1 MLVLRDLKRDT
12 SVDKNSTSRSSEIYI
27 LRQSAPYFLLCF
39 MFSFRNP
46 ADARLVTIDNLTNV
60 AERRRNFQAICKL
73 GEQIIF
79 QLEGS

>member
-1 MLVLRDLKRDT
+1 
-12 SVDKNSTSRSSEIYI
+12 
-27 LRQSAPYFLLCF
+27 

-60 AERRRNFQAICKL
+60 AERRRYFQAICKL
-73 GEQIIF
+73 EEQIIF

>member
-1 MLVLRDLKRDT
+1 
-12 SVDKNSTSRSSEIYI
+12 
-27 LRQSAPYFLLCF
+27 

-46 ADARLVTIDNLTNV
+46 ADTRLVTIDNLTNV